1 MKPQPQRRRV
11 APWADALFAA
21 LSQGAAWLT
30 LALMVGIIGSLI
42 IGATPALKAFGL
54 GFLTSA
60 EWDPVQEKFGG
71 LVMIYGTAMASAMN
85 ELASV
90 P

>member
-1 MKPQPQRRRV
+1 MAAILPADSSAGADRSEPRTSPMKPQPQRRRV

-21 LSQGAAWLT
+21 LRQGGAWLT

-42 IGATPALKAFGL
+42 LGATPALKAFGL

-60 EWDPVQEKFGG
+60 
-71 LVMIYGTAMASAMN
+71 MN